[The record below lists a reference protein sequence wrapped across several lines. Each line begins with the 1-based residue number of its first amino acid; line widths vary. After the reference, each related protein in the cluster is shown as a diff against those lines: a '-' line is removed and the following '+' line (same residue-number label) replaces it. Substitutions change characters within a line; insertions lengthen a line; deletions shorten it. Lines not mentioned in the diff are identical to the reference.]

1 MEGEEW
7 VRAGAQRRNE
17 ECVGGG
23 DSWKK
28 CCGLEGGLQGGQDG
42 GASEGHTSTA
52 NSSAAWKEDS
62 NENDRRRP
70 RVTDVMVPRRYKAI
84 TMPPILR
91 MRVTILGISVDNRSI
106 TTITPGIRTVAA
118 IVLRHRP
125 AMINKSTCN
134 VENTNS
140 ENSNLSTHANTC
152 FEARAGAGMGW
163 EFFWKPKTRA
173 GQGNRGT
180 MNMWPC
186 GSCPSADW
194 RGMGPLAAPQA
205 VSLIHGTIH
214 FPSLRWEVRCPR
226 AGPPAHHIIIH
237 YHVHLH
243 VLATHASHECRR
255 TSSPYLS
262 VTPAEAGVG
271 RCQNFVR
278 QVSAGVRHC
287 GGKRKYPSAHKRLQP
302 SCLSILS
309 INT

>member
-106 TTITPGIRTVAA
+106 MTITPGIRTVAA

-140 ENSNLSTHANTC
+140 ENSNLSMHANTC
-152 FEARAGAGMGW
+152 FEARAGGGGEW
-163 EFFWKPKTRA
+163 DGNFFGSQRRVQVKATVAQRI
-173 GQGNRGT
+173 
-180 MNMWPC
+180 C
-186 GSCPSADW
+186 G
-194 RGMGPLAAPQA
+194 L
-205 VSLIHGTIH
+205 
-214 FPSLRWEVRCPR
+214 
-226 AGPPAHHIIIH
+226 
-237 YHVHLH
+237 
-243 VLATHASHECRR
+243 
-255 TSSPYLS
+255 
-262 VTPAEAGVG
+262 AGVVPQLTGGG
-271 RCQNFVR
+271 RVR
-278 QVSAGVRHC
+278 WLHL
-287 GGKRKYPSAHKRLQP
+287 RL
-302 SCLSILS
+302 
-309 INT
+309 